1 VAAHFERDK
10 GKVTFSANT
19 PDVVLQP
26 GAQDQLSIFIQLAS
40 MIAGD
45 PARFPKGAT
54 LEMQA
59 VGAREAEVWRF
70 VVGDE
75 ERLQLPAGEQ
85 VALRLTRVSEKTYDV
100 TVELWMA
107 PALGYL
113 PVRIRLTQNNGDF
126 IEQQLSSSETP

>member
-1 VAAHFERDK
+1 
-10 GKVTFSANT
+10 
-19 PDVVLQP
+19 
-26 GAQDQLSIFIQLAS
+26 
-40 MIAGD
+40 
-45 PARFPKGAT
+45 
-54 LEMQA
+54 
-59 VGAREAEVWRF
+59 
-70 VVGDE
+70 
-75 ERLQLPAGEQ
+75 LQLPAGEQ